1 MNIVVIYFVLSNLWG
16 LNYFFFLLL
25 LHLFTLIELYSI
37 IFNVWT
43 NFIFLRVNIFMGL
56 CWDLC
61 LITKCSFSFIQEPN
75 LRLSYL
81 LLSSIFGC
89 WLSSNRICRYTF
101 VFLCILFWYF
111 YSLWRIDHYVNK
123 KLHPRLDDPFS
134 TTIIEGWLSN
144 IWISKYT
151 FTLVEQ
157 KVFRLRIDTWVIFYI
172 MVTHNINISKFKNFM
187 SFFAVLSPYVIDS
200 YWMSILTIFHK
211 LLYDFYL
218 LKLL

>member
-1 MNIVVIYFVLSNLWG
+1 
-16 LNYFFFLLL
+16 
-25 LHLFTLIELYSI
+25 
-37 IFNVWT
+37 
-43 NFIFLRVNIFMGL
+43 MGL

-123 KLHPRLDDPFS
+123 KLHPRLDDSFS